1 MIDREEEVQHVM
13 IITMALP
20 EEVQCTKKIGT
31 TLHHDDLQYM
41 KTMDMTE
48 LLEEAQQ

>member
-1 MIDREEEVQHVM
+1 MD
-13 IITMALP
+13 LP

-31 TLHHDDLQYM
+31 TLDPDDLQYM

-48 LLEEAQQ
+48 LLEEAPQ